1 MIDRDMELT
10 RREIRIVR
18 RLSRLFRIERSGRL
32 GRRPLDTVRR
42 LIDRRGLLIEELMRL
57 DARRRASALGASGE
71 LDLAMAAF
79 ATEIEEGGRRC
90 QEVLA
95 ELGAELSRLRGEGA
109 ATGLRDGVAGQLL
122 GRG

>member
-10 RREIRIVR
+10 HREIRIVR

-71 LDLAMAAF
+71 LDLAMGAF